1 MESLVTILLIIA
13 ILYIISNYFFRRKD
27 APQYQPPPDE
37 ESGQEPATSDASD
50 APNELYQLA
59 ANLEEFNKRTA
70 YPSDLL
76 GHPEFRR
83 GVELLASPAY
93 STADLLSYAAG
104 ANSVIGCLA
113 LEALSRREE
122 ADANT
127 LRHSLFAIIN
137 DYYYWKRYFVLR
149 LLNARVK
156 EPLLGAI
163 LLRIDDTWHD
173 PVPLRSLKEFIR
185 ERIQQG
191 EVPGFGNA
199 LNGIS
204 EERLALVEGFL
215 NELGE
220 EVKKPLQIE
229 LQQWR
234 STRIDRLFLGSFGHL
249 WDEDP
254 EKSEKIWIEHE
265 YLLKKVQELEAALL
279 ESSRR
284 SLALVGESGVGKTAI
299 ARALGWRLRRRGWT
313 IFEAGAADLLAGQIY
328 IGQLEERVQQ
338 LVRKIGG
345 RRKVLWIVPNFH
357 ELAWAGTHQH
367 NPSGVMDMLFPY
379 LEKKDITLL
388 GETQPI
394 PYERLIQTLPRL
406 RTVLDTHH
414 IQPLSRSE
422 TLQLAREWSARLQ
435 AITGA
440 SPSAAPVISDET
452 LTETFQLT
460 QQYLG
465 DKAAPGNLLM
475 FLELTWKRL
484 SAGGVLP
491 GNITLDDLLV
501 TLSQLTGLP
510 LSILDERQGLDLNA
524 LRELFHKRVMGQPE
538 AVDCLVERVAMI
550 KAGLTDPNRPAG
562 VFLFAGPTG
571 TGKTEIAK
579 TLAEFLFGSPRR
591 MIRLDMSEFQNTD
604 SLERILGE
612 SDRNTHKKSL
622 GDLIRKQPFSVV
634 LLDEFEKSHP
644 NVWDVFLQVFDE
656 GRLTDRLGN
665 TADFRHCI
673 IFMTTNLGAVIP
685 RGASIGFTGDEKVF
699 TPQAVA
705 KAIEQT
711 FRKEFINRIDRVVVF
726 QPLSRS
732 VMREVLRKELNEIS
746 QRRGLR
752 SRTWAVEFHDS
763 ALEFLLDK
771 GFTADLGA
779 RPLKR
784 AIERYL
790 LSPLA
795 LTIVNHQFPEGD
807 QFLFVRS
814 NGKEIE
820 VEFVDPDAP
829 DELQGQGA
837 GAGAGGRRQGAGAAS
852 EESVAAGRQFRLEDI
867 ILDSPG
873 TPAEVKFLKAAYDRL
888 AKHLQGTEWQLQ
900 KAGALART
908 AAPEFWESPERYA
921 VLGLAEYM
929 DRIETGFATAG
940 RLWERLV
947 GSRPGERKH
956 FSPSLV
962 KSLAHQLY
970 LLEAAVRDVADDRP
984 QDAFL
989 RIEAGRDS
997 AVADHLNDEFAQKLA
1012 RMYLQW
1018 AEKRRMRH
1026 KILEEKGGDGKEP
1039 AGLMLAVSGYGA
1051 YGILEKEAGLH
1062 VFEMPAGGKSDAEG
1076 MDTHK
1081 SFRRC
1086 KAHVEVVP
1094 QPQEPPGNAPDALLK
1109 QAQREFAKAK
1119 DGKHLTIVRRYR
1131 EEPSPLVR
1139 DSVKNWRTG
1148 RLDRVLGGDFD
1159 LMG

>member
-1 MESLVTILLIIA
+1 LESLIIIVIIIA
-13 ILYIISNYFFRRKD
+13 ILYVISNQLLRRTD
-27 APQYQPPPDE
+27 APQYQPPWE
-37 ESGQEPATSDASD
+37 GESQEEPAVSDS
-50 APNELYQLA
+50 PNELFQLA
-59 ANLEEFNKRTA
+59 ERLDEFNKRTA

-76 GHPEFRR
+76 EHPDFHR

-93 STADLLSYAAG
+93 SVGDLLSYATG

-127 LRHSLFAIIN
+127 LRNTLFSIIN

-149 LLNARVK
+149 LLNARIK
-156 EPLLGAI
+156 EPLMGAI
-163 LLRIDDTWHD
+163 LLRIDDTWRD
-173 PVPLRSLKEFIR
+173 PIPQRSLREFIR
-185 ERIQQG
+185 ERMQQG
-191 EVPGFGNA
+191 EVPGFGNG
-199 LNGIS
+199 LSGID
-204 EERLALVEGFL
+204 EERLLFLERFL
-215 NELGE
+215 NDLGE
-220 EVKKPLQIE
+220 EVKKPLQTE
-229 LQQWR
+229 LQQWQL
-234 STRIDRLFLGSFGHL
+234 TRIDRPFLGSFGHF

-254 EKSEKIWIEHE
+254 EKSDKIWIKHE
-265 YLLKKVQELEAALL
+265 YLLKKVQELEAALT
-279 ESSRR
+279 ESSPR

-299 ARALGWRLRRRGWT
+299 ARALGWRMRQRGWT

-328 IGQLEERVQQ
+328 IGMLEERVQQ

-345 RRKVLWIVPNFH
+345 KRKVLWIVPNFH
-357 ELAWAGTHQH
+357 ELAWAGTHRH

-394 PYERLIQTLPRL
+394 AYERLIQTLPRL
-406 RTVLDTHH
+406 RTALDTHL
-414 IQPLSRSE
+414 IQPLSRNE

-435 AITGA
+435 AVNGE
-440 SPSAAPVISDET
+440 SAAPLISDET
-452 LTETFQLT
+452 LKETFQLT

-484 SAGGVLP
+484 SAGGAP
-491 GNITLDDLLV
+491 PDKIIIEDLLV

-579 TLAEFLFGSPRR
+579 TLAEFLFGSPQR
-591 MIRLDMSEFQNTD
+591 MIRLDMSEFQNSD

-612 SDRNTHKKSL
+612 SEKDTHKKSL

-673 IFMTTNLGAVIP
+673 IFMTTNLGAMIP

-699 TPQAVA
+699 TPQVVA

-726 QPLSRS
+726 QPLSRA
-732 VMREVLRKELNEIS
+732 VMREVLRKELNEIA

-829 DELQGQGA
+829 EGLQGQVAGA
-837 GAGAGGRRQGAGAAS
+837 GAGAGGRRQGASEGSGAT
-852 EESVAAGRQFRLEDI
+852 GRQFRLEEI
-867 ILDSPG
+867 ILDSQG
-873 TPAEVKFLKAAYDRL
+873 TLAEAEFLKAAYDRL
-888 AKHLQGTEWQLQ
+888 AEHIKGESWELQ

-908 AAPEFWESPERYA
+908 AAPEFWQSPERYA
-921 VLGLAEYM
+921 ILGLAEYM
-929 DRIETGFATAG
+929 DRIKTGFATAG

-947 GSRPGERKH
+947 GSKPRERKQ
-956 FSPSLV
+956 FSQSLV
-962 KSLAHQLY
+962 KSLAHQIY
-970 LLEAAVRDVADDRP
+970 LLEAAVRDVADNRP

-997 AVADHLNDEFAQKLA
+997 AIADHLNDEFAQKLG

-1062 VFEMPAGGKSDAEG
+1062 VFEMPAGGKSD
-1076 MDTHK
+1076 K

-1086 KAHVEVVP
+1086 KAHVEVIP
-1094 QPQEPPGNAPDALLK
+1094 QPPEPAGNEPDALLK
-1109 QAQREFAKAK
+1109 QARLEFAKAK
-1119 DGKHLTIVRRYR
+1119 NGRHLTIVRRYR

-1139 DSVKNWRTG
+1139 DGVKNWRTG

>member
-1 MESLVTILLIIA
+1 MESLIIILIIITIL
-13 ILYIISNYFFRRKD
+13 YGISQHLFKRKQV
-27 APQYQPPPDE
+27 PQPQPTLPPE
-37 ESGQEPATSDASD
+37 KENESKASETSE
-50 APNELYQLA
+50 APNELFQLA
-59 ANLEEFNKRTA
+59 ENLDEFNKHTA

-76 GHPEFRR
+76 EHPDFQR
-83 GVELLASPAY
+83 GVKLLASPAY
-93 STADLLSYAAG
+93 SVEELLSYATG
-104 ANSVIGCLA
+104 ANLVIGCLA
-113 LEALSRREE
+113 LEALSHRQE
-122 ADANT
+122 AHPNT
-127 LRHSLFAIIN
+127 LRNPLLSIIN
-137 DYYYWKRYFVLR
+137 DYYYWKRYFLLR
-149 LLNARVK
+149 LLNARFK
-156 EPLLGAI
+156 EPLIGTIILG
-163 LLRIDDTWHD
+163 IDDTWED
-173 PVPLRSLKEFIR
+173 PIPLRSLKEFIR
-185 ERIQQG
+185 ERMQQG

-199 LNGIS
+199 LNGIA
-204 EERLALVEGFL
+204 EERLPFLEKFL
-215 NELGE
+215 NHLGE
-220 EVKKPLQIE
+220 EVKKPLQTE
-229 LQQWR
+229 LQRWQQ
-234 STRIDRLFLGSFGHL
+234 TRIDRAFLGSFGHF
-249 WDEDP
+249 WEQDP
-254 EKSEKIWIEHE
+254 EKSDKIWIEHE

-279 ESSRR
+279 ESSPR
-284 SLALVGESGVGKTAI
+284 SLVLVGESGVGKTAI
-299 ARALGWRLRRRGWT
+299 ARALGWRLRQRGWT
-313 IFEAGAADLLAGQIY
+313 IFEAGAAELLAGQIY

-338 LVRKIGG
+338 LVRKIGAK
-345 RRKVLWIVPNFH
+345 RKVLWIVPNFH
-357 ELAWAGTHQH
+357 ELAWAGTHRH
-367 NPSGVMDMLFPY
+367 NPSGILDMLFPY
-379 LEKKDITLL
+379 LEKRDIILL
-388 GETQPI
+388 GETRPI

-406 RTVLDTHH
+406 RSALDTHL
-414 IQPLSRSE
+414 IPPLSHNE
-422 TLQLAREWSARLQ
+422 TLQLARQWGARLQ
-435 AITGA
+435 ALNGAGA
-440 SPSAAPVISDET
+440 STPIISEET
-452 LTETFQLT
+452 LKETFQLT

-465 DKAAPGNLLM
+465 DKAAPGNLLL

-484 SAGGVLP
+484 SAGGAAP
-491 GNITLDDLLV
+491 ERITLDDLLV

-591 MIRLDMSEFQNTD
+591 MIRLDMSEFQSTD
-604 SLERILGE
+604 SLERILGGGE
-612 SDRNTHKKSL
+612 RNTHKKSL
-622 GDLIRKQPFSVV
+622 CDLIRKQPFSVV
-634 LLDEFEKSHP
+634 LLDEFEKAHP

-665 TADFRHCI
+665 TADFRHAI
-673 IFMTTNLGAVIP
+673 IFMTTNLGGVIP
-685 RGASIGFTGDEKVF
+685 RGAGIGFTGEEKVF

-726 QPLSRS
+726 QPLSRA
-732 VMREVLRKELNEIS
+732 VMREVLRKELNEAL

-752 SRTWAVEFHDS
+752 SRAWAVEFHDS

-814 NGKEIE
+814 NGREIE

-829 DELQGQGA
+829 DELHGQGA
-837 GAGAGGRRQGAGAAS
+837 GAGAGGRRQATGQGS
-852 EESVAAGRQFRLEDI
+852 GVTGKQFRLEEI
-867 ILDSPG
+867 VLDSQG
-873 TPAEVKFLKAAYDRL
+873 TLAEAEFLKAVYDRL
-888 AKHLQGTEWQLQ
+888 AEHLQGQEWELK

-908 AAPEFWESPERYA
+908 AAPEFWQSPERYA

-929 DRIETGFATAG
+929 DRIEAGFATAG

-947 GSRPGERKH
+947 GSRPRERKQ
-956 FSPSLV
+956 FSASLM

-970 LLEAAVRDVADDRP
+970 LLEAALRDVADNRP
-984 QDAFL
+984 PDAFL
-989 RIEAGRDS
+989 RIEAGRD
-997 AVADHLNDEFAQKLA
+997 AAIADHLNDKFARKLA
-1012 RMYLQW
+1012 QMYLSW
-1018 AEKRRMRH
+1018 AEMRRMRH
-1026 KILEEKGGDGKEP
+1026 KILEERDGYGKEP
-1039 AGLMLAVSGYGA
+1039 FSLMLAVSGYGA
-1051 YGILEKEAGLH
+1051 YGILEKETGLH
-1062 VFEMPAGGKSDAEG
+1062 VFEIPAGGKSDAEG
-1076 MDTHK
+1076 MDTPK

-1094 QPQEPPGNAPDALLK
+1094 QPPEPAGNEADALLK
-1109 QAQREFAKAK
+1109 QARKEFAKVR

-1139 DSVKNWRTG
+1139 DSVKNWRSG

>member
-1 MESLVTILLIIA
+1 MESLIIILIFIA
-13 ILYIISNYFFRRKD
+13 ILYVISNHLLKRKD
-27 APQYQPPPDE
+27 APQGQPPRGE
-37 ESGQEPATSDASD
+37 ESEEEPAASD

-59 ANLEEFNKRTA
+59 ERLDEFNKRTA

-76 GHPEFRR
+76 EHPEFRS
-83 GVELLASPAY
+83 GVELLSSPAY
-93 STADLLSYAAG
+93 SVTDLLSYAAG

-122 ADANT
+122 VDANT
-127 LRHSLFAIIN
+127 LRNALFAIIN
-137 DYYYWKRYFVLR
+137 DYFYWKRYFVLR
-149 LLNARVK
+149 LLNARLK
-156 EPLLGAI
+156 EPLIGAI
-163 LLRIDDTWHD
+163 ILRVDDTWRD

-215 NELGE
+215 SELGE
-220 EVKKPLQIE
+220 EAKKPLQIE

-234 STRIDRLFLGSFGHL
+234 DTRIDRPFLGSFGHF

-254 EKSEKIWIEHE
+254 EKSDKIWIEHE

-279 ESSRR
+279 ESSPR

-299 ARALGWRLRRRGWT
+299 ARALSWRLRRRGWT

-345 RRKVLWIVPNFH
+345 KRKVLWIVPNFH
-357 ELAWAGTHQH
+357 ELAWAGTHRH

-379 LEKKDITLL
+379 LEKRDITLL

-394 PYERLIQTLPRL
+394 AYERLIQTLPRL
-406 RTVLDTHH
+406 RSALDTHL
-414 IQPLSRSE
+414 IQPLSHSE
-422 TLQLAREWSARLQ
+422 TLKLAREWSARLQ
-435 AITGA
+435 AINGA
-440 SPSAAPVISDET
+440 GPSTAPAISDET
-452 LTETFQLT
+452 LKETFQLT

-484 SAGGVLP
+484 SAGGAQP
-491 GNITLDDLLV
+491 GKITLDDLLV

-612 SDRNTHKKSL
+612 SEKDTHKKSL
-622 GDLIRKQPFSVV
+622 GDLIRKQPFSVL

-644 NVWDVFLQVFDE
+644 NVWDLFLQVFDE
-656 GRLTDRLGN
+656 GRLTDRMGN
-665 TADFRHCI
+665 SADFRYSI
-673 IFMTTNLGAVIP
+673 IFMTTNLGGVIP
-685 RGASIGFTGDEKVF
+685 RGASIGFTGEEKVF

-726 QPLSRS
+726 QPLSRA
-732 VMREVLRKELNEIS
+732 VMREVLRKELNEAL

-752 SRTWAVEFHDS
+752 SRAWAVEFHDS

-814 NGKEIE
+814 NGREIE

-829 DELQGQGA
+829 EEDSFGEEGQEQGA
-837 GAGAGGRRQGAGAAS
+837 GTGAGAGGRRQGALEGGGAT
-852 EESVAAGRQFRLEDI
+852 GRQFRLEEI
-867 ILDSPG
+867 ILESQG
-873 TPAEVKFLKAAYDRL
+873 SPAEVKFLKAAYDRL
-888 AKHLQGTEWQLQ
+888 AKHLEGTDWQLQ

-947 GSRPGERKH
+947 GSKPRERKQ

-970 LLEAAVRDVADDRP
+970 LLEAAVRDVAENRH

-997 AVADHLNDEFAQKLA
+997 VIADHLNDEFARKLA

-1026 KILEEKGGDGKEP
+1026 KILQEGGGNGKEP
-1039 AGLMLAVSGYGA
+1039 YYLVLAAAGYGA

-1062 VFEMPAGGKSDAEG
+1062 VFEMPAGGKSD
-1076 MDTHK
+1076 K

-1086 KAHVEVVP
+1086 KAHVEVIP
-1094 QPQEPPGNAPDALLK
+1094 QPPEPAGNEPEALLK
-1109 QAQREFAKAK
+1109 QARLEFAKAK

-1139 DSVKNWRTG
+1139 DGVRNWRTG